1 MLLHKENLNRKTII
15 DFLKEKNCKITFNK
29 VKDNTTRTILGTLNP
44 SDLPERYN
52 LSLDKVFSEDPY
64 DPDIVP
70 IWDIIEGAWKS
81 FRISKIITFN
91 VVDTELDKKE
101 GHRQK
106 SNQQKVMEEKKQKEK
121 EKFAERV
128 QKSKQDNLQMARD
141 IINKLRSNKGN
152 IS

>member
-15 DFLKEKNCKITFNK
+15 DFLKKNKCKVTFNK
-29 VKDNTTRTILGTLNP
+29 VKDNTSRTILGSLNP
-44 SDLPERYN
+44 SDLPEKFN
-52 LSLDKVFSEDPY
+52 LSLDKLFKEDPY
-64 DPDIVP
+64 DSDVVP
-70 IWDIIEGAWKS
+70 IWDVVEGAWKS

-91 VVDTELDKKE
+91 VVDDELDKKE

-106 SNQQKVMEEKKQKEK
+106 SSQQKVMEEKKQKEK

-141 IINKLRSNKGN
+141 IINKLRSK
-152 IS
+152 